1 MSKKKFEGLV
11 DFTVHSLKYKTQL
24 TKKFVDRKPYEAP
37 NFNHVK
43 SVIPGTVIEILVKV
57 GDRVKAGESIMLLE
71 AMKMMNQIAMPHDGK
86 IKAIHVKQGD
96 RIPKHQLMI
105 ELE

>member
-1 MSKKKFEGLV
+1 MRKKKFEGLV

-24 TKKFVDRKPYEAP
+24 TKKFENRKSYEAP

-43 SVIPGTVIEILVKV
+43 SIIPGTVVEIFVKE
-57 GDRVKAGESIMLLE
+57 GDQVKAGESIMLLE

-86 IKAIHVKQGD
+86 IKSICVQIGD
-96 RIPKHQLMI
+96 RIPKNRLMI